1 MGHGPGAAGQKD
13 CGGDGGPGSPG
24 FGGGGGGGGG
34 YFGGGGGAGDEG
46 SGGGG
51 RRLRPP
57 RPERDRRR
65 AENERERGQRRGHHQ
80 LLRADHDDREL
91 GPESIDRGAAG
102 HVHGHDHWGEP
113 DRDGRLHGRRHH
125 PERLRAVP
133 VGTSG
138 AALCQISDL
147 AVGNDAITAVYSG
160 DSNNLPSAGA
170 VLQMVKA
177 AASSSA
183 GGGSSAASP
192 PVLAPPLVAESPSN
206 AFGFARVRVRPQELR
221 LSFDYPGRGTLD
233 ALVTTRRPGSA
244 AAARLRPGPH
254 RVAVGKLHDS
264 ADGAVTKTLRIPL
277 TARGRRILARRAK
290 LPLRLSLVFT
300 PDGGQSARQARKFTV
315 HR

>member
-1 MGHGPGAAGQKD
+1 VTDGVLKTNANEGNGVVTISYFAQTTTTVSSDPNPSTEGQLATFKATITGASPTGTVAFTEGGTTLSG
-13 CGGDGGPGSPG
+13 CG
-24 FGGGGGGGGG
+24 
-34 YFGGGGGAGDEG
+34 
-46 SGGGG
+46 
-51 RRLRPP
+51 
-57 RPERDRRR
+57 
-65 AENERERGQRRGHHQ
+65 
-80 LLRADHDDREL
+80 
-91 GPESIDRGAAG
+91 
-102 HVHGHDHWGEP
+102 
-113 DRDGRLHGRRHH
+113 
-125 PERLRAVP
+125 AVL

-177 AASSSA
+177 ASSSSA
-183 GGGSSAASP
+183 GGRSSAASP
-192 PVLAPPLVAESPSN
+192 PVLAPPFVAESPSN

-277 TARGRRILARRAK
+277 TAHGRRILARRGK
-290 LPLRLSLVFT
+290 LPIRLSLVFT
-300 PDGGQSARQARKFTV
+300 PDGGQSARQARKFTA